1 MTKFPL
7 ARGYCYSCGGRWL
20 KTVEDYGHDNLGENP
35 PRFDFSIIDYSVM
48 AGSQASKQG
57 FVGAWGLSKF

>member
-7 ARGYCYSCGGRWL
+7 ARGYCYSC
-20 KTVEDYGHDNLGENP
+20 EDYGYDNLGENSP
-35 PRFDFSIIDYSVM
+35 ASIIDYSVM

-57 FVGAWGLSKF
+57 FVGVRGLGEF